1 MLHYKKEI
9 SLSLQFTENPYLA
22 EYIRSF
28 TVSFM
33 LGIQFII
40 ELIFSLLF
48 YFSGMYHFIMG
59 LSS

>member
-9 SLSLQFTENPYLA
+9 SLSLQFTENPNLA

-40 ELIFSLLF
+40 E
-48 YFSGMYHFIMG
+48 
-59 LSS
+59 